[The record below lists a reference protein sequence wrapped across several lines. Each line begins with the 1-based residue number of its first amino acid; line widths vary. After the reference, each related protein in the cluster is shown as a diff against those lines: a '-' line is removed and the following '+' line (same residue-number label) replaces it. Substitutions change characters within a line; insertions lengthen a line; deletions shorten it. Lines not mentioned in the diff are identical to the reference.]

1 MRISFAVKDICRYL
15 GLGRYAGYT
24 QGSSEYSVKSL
35 TEREV
40 HPQQGGP
47 GKKVAGE
54 QGTMRTPLYSP
65 HSLSRPG
72 KGGGHHHGNNKSGE
86 ANPYS
91 SLPYATYRRPA
102 PGVPPSFASPPT
114 ANDFNSHHFQTFGR
128 HECFAAPCPITS
140 MSRPDLL
147 MSQTTVGWEG
157 GCRGPGLP
165 TSSTQL
171 KATPTTGLN
180 LQISCISTQQQQAP
194 LATRVSLSKE
204 RLAETRCS
212 IIIKIIKIIKI
223 IEIIKIIISII
234 IIMILPDSLCLPTCS
249 SAGLRLLTAVNPLTH
264 PS

>member
-1 MRISFAVKDICRYL
+1 M
-15 GLGRYAGYT
+15 GRYAGYT

-40 HPQQGGP
+40 HPQHQP
-47 GKKVAGE
+47 GKKGGGD

-72 KGGGHHHGNNKSGE
+72 KGGHHHGNNKSGE

-102 PGVPPSFASPPT
+102 PGVPPSFAPPPPT
-114 ANDFNSHHFQTFGR
+114 SNDFNSHHFQTFGR
-128 HECFAAPCPITS
+128 HECFVAPCPITS

-147 MSQTTVGWEG
+147 MSQTTVGSGGWVDQG
-157 GCRGPGLP
+157 GCRGLP
-165 TSSTQL
+165 SSATQV
-171 KATPTTGLN
+171 KATPTGLN

-204 RLAETRCS
+204 RLAETRCF
-212 IIIKIIKIIKI
+212 ILV
-223 IEIIKIIISII
+223 II
-234 IIMILPDSLCLPTCS
+234 IIILSAS
-249 SAGLRLLTAVNPLTH
+249 SSFSSISP
-264 PS
+264 

>member
-1 MRISFAVKDICRYL
+1 MIIYKDFLLLALEYNCRYL

-40 HPQQGGP
+40 HPQQQQQHA
-47 GKKVAGE
+47 GKKNGE

-72 KGGGHHHGNNKSGE
+72 KGGHHGNNKSGE
-86 ANPYS
+86 SNPYS

-102 PGVPPSFASPPT
+102 PGVPPSFAPPPT

-147 MSQTTVGWEG
+147 MSQTTVGSGGVGWEG
-157 GCRGPGLP
+157 GCRVGLP
-165 TSSTQL
+165 TSTTQL

-194 LATRVSLSKE
+194 LATRVSISKE
-204 RLAETRCS
+204 RLAETWCFTIVLVVNIHF
-212 IIIKIIKIIKI
+212 II
-223 IEIIKIIISII
+223 
-234 IIMILPDSLCLPTCS
+234 LFT
-249 SAGLRLLTAVNPLTH
+249 
-264 PS
+264 PSET

>member
-1 MRISFAVKDICRYL
+1 MIIYEDFLLLALEYNCRYL

-40 HPQQGGP
+40 HPQQQQQQHA
-47 GKKVAGE
+47 GKKNGE

-72 KGGGHHHGNNKSGE
+72 KGGHHGNHKSGE

-102 PGVPPSFASPPT
+102 PSVPPSFAPNPT
-114 ANDFNSHHFQTFGR
+114 ANDFNAHHFQTFGR

-147 MSQTTVGWEG
+147 MSQTTVGSVGWDG
-157 GCRGPGLP
+157 GCRGLQP
-165 TSSTQL
+165 TSTTQV
-171 KATPTTGLN
+171 KATPTGLN

-204 RLAETRCS
+204 RLAETRYF
-212 IIIKIIKIIKI
+212 
-223 IEIIKIIISII
+223 
-234 IIMILPDSLCLPTCS
+234 ILLILVLVAAILSTPPETLSQVLAARQCVHQR
-249 SAGLRLLTAVNPLTH
+249 AGGFPQQ
-264 PS
+264 PIC

>member
-1 MRISFAVKDICRYL
+1 MRISFAVKDNCRYL

-40 HPQQGGP
+40 HPQQGGQA

-86 ANPYS
+86 ATNPYS

-147 MSQTTVGWEG
+147 MSQTTVGSGSVGWEG
-157 GCRGPGLP
+157 GCRGP

-212 IIIKIIKIIKI
+212 IVITIVK
-223 IEIIKIIISII
+223 IIKIIISII
-234 IIMILPDSLCLPTCS
+234 IIIILPGSLCLPMCS